1 MYSLGRINSF
11 ACCCDRRS
19 QQNSVGHN
27 FFPISHGPWVMVSP
41 VFSVWNWWIGSR
53 RLASI
58 ISPHGHF
65 SSRFRLPMCR
75 EKRTQTKQILKKQ
88 SKCSYGEWPPLAWI
102 FCRFW
107 ESTIPFPPFEVFGM
121 CPWSLCYRRSH
132 SVINGC
138 PVFGYVRADVTVIS
152 HHCAKLKPR
161 LHLQVVIM
169 VVTNFGQDCGHLE
182 IVSRY
187 RCKTGLNSALV
198 FWHVIHG
205 QMLQELSEK
214 NMVNSWDFQHLRLL
228 LTLPTF
234 NMDIWKSSLW
244 KRTSC
249 STSSS
254 SLGFHVKLLNL
265 ASFFKHKLD
274 HKWV

>member
-1 MYSLGRINSF
+1 M
-11 ACCCDRRS
+11 
-19 QQNSVGHN
+19 GHGVTG
-27 FFPISHGPWVMVSP
+27 FFCLELV
-41 VFSVWNWWIGSR
+41 NWKPKTCIDHQPSW
-53 RLASI
+53 
-58 ISPHGHF
+58 PF
-65 SSRFRLPMCR
+65 F
-75 EKRTQTKQILKKQ
+75 KQI
-88 SKCSYGEWPPLAWI
+88 
-102 FCRFW
+102 
-107 ESTIPFPPFEVFGM
+107 STSNVPGKTNTNKANLEEAVQVQLWWMTPACLNFLSLLGIYYSIPTFEVFGM

-274 HKWV
+274 HEWV

>member
-1 MYSLGRINSF
+1 MDHGSWCHR
-11 ACCCDRRS
+11 
-19 QQNSVGHN
+19 
-27 FFPISHGPWVMVSP
+27 FFLFGTGELEAEDLHCLSALMAI
-41 VFSVWNWWIGSR
+41 F
-53 RLASI
+53 
-58 ISPHGHF
+58 
-65 SSRFRLPMCR
+65 
-75 EKRTQTKQILKKQ
+75 QTDFDFQCAGKNEHKQ
-88 SKCSYGEWPPLAWI
+88 SKSWRSSPSAV
-102 FCRFW
+102 
-107 ESTIPFPPFEVFGM
+107 IPFPPFEVFGM

>member
-1 MYSLGRINSF
+1 MGHGVTGFFCLELVNWKPKTCIDHQPSWPFFKQISTSNVPGKTNTNKANLEEAVQVQLWWMTPACLNFLSLLGIYYSIPTFWSF
-11 ACCCDRRS
+11 WD
-19 QQNSVGHN
+19 
-27 FFPISHGPWVMVSP
+27 VSLKFVLP
-41 VFSVWNWWIGSR
+41 ALPFSYQWLPSVWICKGRCHCHQSSLR
-53 RLASI
+53 KIKTTTALASCNYG
-58 ISPHGHF
+58 GH
-65 SSRFRLPMCR
+65 
-75 EKRTQTKQILKKQ
+75 E
-88 SKCSYGEWPPLAWI
+88 
-102 FCRFW
+102 FW
-107 ESTIPFPPFEVFGM
+107 
-121 CPWSLCYRRSH
+121 
-132 SVINGC
+132 
-138 PVFGYVRADVTVIS
+138 
-152 HHCAKLKPR
+152 PR
-161 LHLQVVIM
+161 LRSPGNCFKISLQNGAKFSPCVLAC
-169 VVTNFGQDCGHLE
+169 N
-182 IVSRY
+182 
-187 RCKTGLNSALV
+187 
-198 FWHVIHG
+198 VIHG